1 MNKTHKV
8 VTVSN
13 RQPTEWYYLQREFF
27 KSLKDEV
34 PMVISGHYWGGLTTK
49 PKWLFQA
56 LKEKKLRKILLYS
69 RTTGI

>member
-34 PMVISGHYWGGLTTK
+34 PMVISGHYWGGL
-49 PKWLFQA
+49 
-56 LKEKKLRKILLYS
+56 S
-69 RTTGI
+69 